1 MLEDLTLEEKNQNK
15 MNEDLKWLRSTLE
28 TISRALAYDGRQLYA
43 QLSRYPSSCKL
54 RQSLNDVLV
63 KPPVLSL
70 IPTQLE
76 DSSVGGK
83 TFFH

>member
-1 MLEDLTLEEKNQNK
+1 MLEDFILEENNQK
-15 MNEDLKWLRSTLE
+15 RVNEDLKWLHSTFE
-28 TISRALAYDGRQLYA
+28 AISRALAYDGRQLYA

-76 DSSVGGK
+76 DSNVKGK
-83 TFFH
+83 